1 MNALPFPMLWGANEA
16 PREWQARAF
25 DHLWPIIRSRKP
37 VIMQACTGSGKTR
50 LQLAIVW
57 KVLQTLRPGWTVII
71 SVPKQSLVKQTYLE
85 AVKVLPV
92 GSVGRWYGPK
102 KEVKPVIIV
111 CHNSAPSLVE
121 HLKSQSIRVAF
132 WLADECHRAD
142 SDTVVDSILAAEP
155 YTRLGV
161 TATPFGSVAHP
172 ALRGWEDIAFTYTLT
187 EAVDDGVLVPFR
199 FVYHPRDGD
208 DTNETVIEMIKRDAP
223 PGPGLVSATDIIDAE
238 WYADVLT
245 SEGIPAVAVH
255 SKMPEKE
262 QLRRIA
268 NVIAGQY
275 RALVHVDL
283 LTEGRDIPGLRWLAG
298 RRQRGSAVAIAQE
311 AGRIARVCRSDD
323 PSVAWSGEKT
333 EAVILQPRYIPVL
346 ESISSDP
353 NITPELTAE
362 RLQAAAAYEVNGPP
376 KEVLL
381 PPTEAASQ
389 VASYLHKLIRQAEEE
404 GVEVAPRQ
412 PAGPWETLTPTPKQL
427 KSLDELVANA
437 RKSPIKA
444 LPEICREEIRKV
456 TQRPGLLTC
465 GQMHDLL
472 RLLIGLRRYQ
482 VAYARSHAHLPV
494 NRQFWAGMK
503 DAREAPPMRAVLS
516 LVRAP

>member
-1 MNALPFPMLWGANEA
+1 MSLPFPMLWGARE
-16 PREWQARAF
+16 PRDWQRRAF
-25 DHLWPIIRSRKP
+25 AELIPIIRSRKP
-37 VIMQACTGSGKTR
+37 VVMQACTGAGKTVI
-50 LQLAIVW
+50 QLAIVW
-57 KVLQTLRPGWTVII
+57 QILQTLKPGWVIII
-71 SVPKQSLVKQTYLE
+71 SVPKQSLVEQTYDE
-85 AVKVLPV
+85 ARLVLPV
-92 GSVGRWYGPK
+92 GTVGRWYANK
-102 KEVKPVIIV
+102 KEASRVTIV
-111 CHNSAPSLVE
+111 CHNSAPGYVE
-121 HLKSQSIRVAF
+121 HIQGQGQRVAF

-142 SDTVVDSILAAEP
+142 SDTVVDTILAAAP
-155 YTRLGV
+155 WTRLGV
-161 TATPFGSVAHP
+161 TATPFGSVANP
-172 ALRGWEDIAFTYTLT
+172 GLRGWEDIAFSYPLD
-187 EAVDDGVLVPFR
+187 EAVRDGVLVPFR
-199 FVYHPRDGD
+199 FVAAPKDGD
-208 DTNETVIEMIKRDAP
+208 DTNEAVIEMIKNDAP
-223 PGPGLVSATDIIDAE
+223 PGPGLVSANDIIDAE

-255 SKMPEKE
+255 SKIPKKE

-275 RALVHVDL
+275 RAIVHVDL
-283 LTEGRDIPGLRWLAG
+283 LTEGRDIPGLRWLAA

-311 AGRIARVCRSDD
+311 AGRIARVCRDDD
-323 PSVAWSGEKT
+323 PSVAWAGPKT
-333 EAVILQPRYIPVL
+333 EAVILMPLYVPVM
-346 ESISSDP
+346 ESIFNDP
-353 NITPELTAE
+353 NITPELTAQ

-404 GVEVAPRQ
+404 GVEIAPRQ
-412 PAGPWETLTPTPKQL
+412 PAGPWEVLTPTPKQL

-472 RLLIGLRRYQ
+472 RLLIGLRRHQ
-482 VAYARSHAHLPV
+482 VNYARSHAHLPI
-494 NRQFWAGMK
+494 NRQFWPGMK